1 MTNKTIYRCHGCGV
15 YIGDV
20 NDDGT
25 LTIGGL
31 RLVNCDALCPLCG
44 KVVHWRRSDV
54 SLKRLIE
61 RLTAEPI
68 DAILIA

>member
-25 LTIGGL
+25 LTVHGL
-31 RLVNCDALCPLCG
+31 RLVTRKSEVRDNF
-44 KVVHWRRSDV
+44 
-54 SLKRLIE
+54 E
-61 RLTAEPI
+61 R
-68 DAILIA
+68 